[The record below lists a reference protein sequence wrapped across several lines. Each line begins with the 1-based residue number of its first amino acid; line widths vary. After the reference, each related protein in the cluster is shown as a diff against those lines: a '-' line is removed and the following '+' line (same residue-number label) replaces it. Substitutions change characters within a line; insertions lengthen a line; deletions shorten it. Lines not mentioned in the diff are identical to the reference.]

1 MENYFIRKLM
11 RMFTRKIFKKGRR
24 IIGPAI
30 IILIALIYFSN
41 ITSSTTD
48 VASNFSTN
56 FKERTDVITDSAKE
70 VIQKNIQNIDYEK
83 STMNIDTNVAL
94 EDYTIVNNNIP
105 LFTDEERQN
114 THAFEYY
121 SDLDPLGRCGVAY
134 ANICKEI
141 MPTEERGKIGMIKP
155 TGWHTVKYDCVDGKY
170 LYNRC
175 HLIAFCLTGENANE
189 KNLITG
195 TRYFN
200 TQAMLPFETQVAQYI
215 DSHPDNHVLY
225 RVTPVFSN
233 DNLVADGV
241 YMEAWSVEDNGTGIC
256 FFIFANNYQPG
267 IIINYENGESQLK

>member
-11 RMFTRKIFKKGRR
+11 RMFTRKIFKKGRK

-48 VASNFSTN
+48 VASNFPTN
-56 FKERTDVITDSAKE
+56 FKERADIITDSAKE
-70 VIQKNIQNIDYEK
+70 VIQKNIQNIDYGN
-83 STMNIDTNVAL
+83 STTNIDADVVL

-105 LFTDEERQN
+105 LFTDEEKQN
-114 THAFEYY
+114 TQAFEYY
-121 SDLDPLGRCGVAY
+121 SDLDSLERCGAAY

-141 MPTEERGKIGMIKP
+141 MPTEERGEIGMVKP

-175 HLIAFCLTGENANE
+175 HLIAFCLAGENANE

-200 TQAMLPFETQVAQYI
+200 TQIMLPFETQVAQYI

-233 DNLVADGV
+233 DNLVANGV

>member
-1 MENYFIRKLM
+1 M
-11 RMFTRKIFKKGRR
+11 
-24 IIGPAI
+24 
-30 IILIALIYFSN
+30 
-41 ITSSTTD
+41 
-48 VASNFSTN
+48 
-56 FKERTDVITDSAKE
+56 
-70 VIQKNIQNIDYEK
+70 
-83 STMNIDTNVAL
+83 
-94 EDYTIVNNNIP
+94 
-105 LFTDEERQN
+105 
-114 THAFEYY
+114 
-121 SDLDPLGRCGVAY
+121 AY

-141 MPTEERGKIGMIKP
+141 MPTEERWEIGMIKP

-175 HLIAFCLTGENANE
+175 HLIAFCLAGENANE

-200 TQAMLPFETQVAQYI
+200 TQVMLPFETQVAQYI

>member
-1 MENYFIRKLM
+1 MENYFIKKLM
-11 RMFTRKIFKKGRR
+11 RMFIRKIFKKGRK

-56 FKERTDVITDSAKE
+56 FKERADVITNSAKG
-70 VIQKNIQNIDYEK
+70 VIRKNIQNIDYGN
-83 STMNIDTNVAL
+83 STSNIDADAVSG
-94 EDYTIVNNNIP
+94 DYTIVNNGIP

-121 SDLDPLGRCGVAY
+121 SDLDSLGRCGAAY

-141 MPTEERGKIGMIKP
+141 MPTEERGEIGTIKP

-175 HLIAFCLTGENANE
+175 HLIAFCLAGENANE

-200 TQAMLPFETQVAQYI
+200 TQIMLPFETQIAQYI
-215 DSHPDNHVLY
+215 DSHPNSHVLY

-256 FFIFANNYQPG
+256 FSYLP
-267 IIINYENGESQLK
+267 IITSQES

>member
-11 RMFTRKIFKKGRR
+11 RMFTRKIFKKGRK

-48 VASNFSTN
+48 VASNFPTN
-56 FKERTDVITDSAKE
+56 FKERADIITDSAKE
-70 VIQKNIQNIDYEK
+70 VIQKNIQNIDYGN
-83 STMNIDTNVAL
+83 STTNIDADVVL

-105 LFTDEERQN
+105 LFTDEEKQN
-114 THAFEYY
+114 TQAFEYY
-121 SDLDPLGRCGVAY
+121 SDLDSLGRCGAAY

-141 MPTEERGKIGMIKP
+141 MPTEERGEIGMIKP

-175 HLIAFCLTGENANE
+175 HLIAFCLAGENANE

-200 TQAMLPFETQVAQYI
+200 TQIMLPFETQVAQYI

-233 DNLVADGV
+233 DNLVANGV
-241 YMEAWSVEDNGTGIC
+241 YMEAWSIEDNGTGIC

>member
-11 RMFTRKIFKKGRR
+11 RIFTRKIFKKGRK

-41 ITSSTTD
+41 TTSSTTD
-48 VASNFSTN
+48 VASNFPTN
-56 FKERTDVITDSAKE
+56 FKERADVIADSAKE
-70 VIQKNIQNIDYEK
+70 VIQKNIQNIDYGN
-83 STMNIDTNVAL
+83 STTNIDADVVL
-94 EDYTIVNNNIP
+94 EDYTIVNNNTP
-105 LFTDEERQN
+105 LFTDEEKQN
-114 THAFEYY
+114 TQAFEYY
-121 SDLDPLGRCGVAY
+121 SDLDQLGRCGVAY

-141 MPTEERGKIGMIKP
+141 MPTEERGEIGMIKP

-175 HLIAFCLTGENANE
+175 HLIAFCLAGENANE

-200 TQAMLPFETQVAQYI
+200 TQIMLPFEMQVAQYI

-241 YMEAWSVEDNGTGIC
+241 YMEAWSIEDNGTGIC

>member
-11 RMFTRKIFKKGRR
+11 WIFTRKIFKKGRK

-41 ITSSTTD
+41 TTSSTTD
-48 VASNFSTN
+48 VASNFPTN
-56 FKERTDVITDSAKE
+56 FKERADVITDSAKE
-70 VIQKNIQNIDYEK
+70 VIQKNIQNIDYGN
-83 STMNIDTNVAL
+83 STTNIDADVVL
-94 EDYTIVNNNIP
+94 EDYTIVNNNTP
-105 LFTDEERQN
+105 LFTDEEKQN
-114 THAFEYY
+114 TQAFEYY
-121 SDLDPLGRCGVAY
+121 SDLDSLGRCGAAY

-141 MPTEERGKIGMIKP
+141 MPTEERGEIGMIKP

-175 HLIAFCLTGENANE
+175 HLIAFCLAGENANE

-200 TQAMLPFETQVAQYI
+200 TQIMLPFEMQVAQYI